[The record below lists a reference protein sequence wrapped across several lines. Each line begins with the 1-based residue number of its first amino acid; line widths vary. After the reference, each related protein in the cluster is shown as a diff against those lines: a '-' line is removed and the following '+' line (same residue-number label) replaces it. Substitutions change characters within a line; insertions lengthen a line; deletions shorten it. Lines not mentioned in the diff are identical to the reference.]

1 MAQGPMVEEVE
12 IRMNDGVV
20 YEKGSNGKL
29 RAVVMRRGVQMKS
42 KWSSTKEGALRSLVV
57 SLSTIWAA
65 TDDAFNAVCDEHD
78 KEQLM
83 LAEDHRPIIADILD
97 GLGGRIIE
105 KGTSQAKWAK
115 VNGRH
120 VITMDYDIFY
130 RGAATLRW
138 TARREAR

>member
-20 YEKGSNGKL
+20 YEKSHTGKI
-29 RAVVMRRGVQMKS
+29 RAVVMRQGVQMKS
-42 KWSSTKEGALRSLVV
+42 KWSGTKEGALRSLVV

-78 KEQLM
+78 KEQLT

-97 GLGGRIIE
+97 GLGGDILRD
-105 KGTSQAKWAK
+105 GAAAVWHT
-115 VNGRH
+115 VNGK
-120 VITMDYDIFY
+120 DIIAMEYEAYF
-130 RGAATLRW
+130 RGASVLRW
-138 TARREAR
+138 SARREAR